1 MGRGSFGTYIE
12 YHLVDCDVRHLKTQ
26 SIYIQRGYLI
36 HRGVAR
42 TCRKLGWTASCCTKV
57 SINSSPRTTHPWPHF
72 DHRRK
77 DISLRSPRHYYPPHS
92 AITNAGESHEH
103 EHESPTFPE
112 VVHAPVLP
120 PYPHGYGYG
129 LWCGQWSLVATR
141 ARLKKGDARAQG
153 AGVPIRASRVGFA
166 HRWQIAI
173 GPFGESDFDHKSLL
187 SSEGRHDDKRA
198 V

>member
-1 MGRGSFGTYIE
+1 M
-12 YHLVDCDVRHLKTQ
+12 HLPLHKRAVIR
-26 SIYIQRGYLI
+26 
-36 HRGVAR
+36 
-42 TCRKLGWTASCCTKV
+42 
-57 SINSSPRTTHPWPHF
+57 SSPRTSLTSISTERHMHF
-72 DHRRK
+72 
-77 DISLRSPRHYYPPHS
+77 SPPARHYSPPHS
-92 AITNAGESHEH
+92 AITNAGKSHEH

-153 AGVPIRASRVGFA
+153 AGVPIWASRVGFA

-173 GPFGESDFDHKSLL
+173 GPFLWGGSASLITN
-187 SSEGRHDDKRA
+187 HY
-198 V
+198 